1 MSKADGGLPVEQNQT
16 WLIRKDPFC
25 LRVRVEGGHVQQYRS
40 GLTARL
46 DRKSLE
52 QIVARLATRLRQS
65 AYGVLESGPDAPQL
79 GRIVAWFLMCLIAA
93 SLAAT
98 VIESV
103 PRYSAVYGP
112 WFTAIEGLAL
122 LIFSLEYLAR
132 LWVAI
137 EHPPWRRLGSIRSR
151 LRFAVSPTGL
161 IDLAAILPFWLSLV
175 ISADLKAFL
184 VLRLVRFFKLTRYS
198 PAMRSLLEAL
208 NAERRA
214 LFGCLVILFG
224 ATLMAAALMHLVE
237 GEVQPEK
244 FGTIPDAMWWA
255 IVTLGT
261 IGYGDAVP
269 VTLAGRL
276 VAGATIFVGFLMVA
290 LPVGIVATAFANEV
304 HRNDFVVT
312 WSLVARIPLF
322 SELNATQVADV
333 MKLLRARKVDKGTIV
348 TRRGEPAHSM
358 YLIVDG
364 EIEIRLRHKN
374 ARLGAGDFFGEVAA
388 LRQSQRSATAIALSD
403 TRLLVLDASDLR
415 SLMDREPQIAAR
427 VWDAARTKLGD
438 KFEALAGDLVPAELL
453 ERVSP
458 D

>member
-1 MSKADGGLPVEQNQT
+1 M
-16 WLIRKDPFC
+16 
-25 LRVRVEGGHVQQYRS
+25 
-40 GLTARL
+40 
-46 DRKSLE
+46 
-52 QIVARLATRLRQS
+52 ARLATRLRQS
-65 AYGVLESGPDAPQL
+65 VYGVLESGPDARNA
-79 GRIVAWFLMCLIAA
+79 GTVVAWALTSLIAA
-93 SLAAT
+93 TLAAT
-98 VIESV
+98 IIESV
-103 PRYSAVYGP
+103 PRLAASYGRLL
-112 WFTAIEGLAL
+112 TALEWLAL
-122 LIFSLEYLAR
+122 LIFSVEYAAR

-137 EHPPWRRLGSIRSR
+137 EHPPWRSLGPIRSR
-151 LRFAVSPTGL
+151 LSFAASPAGL
-161 IDLAAILPFWLSLV
+161 VDLMAILPFWLSLV
-175 ISADLKAFL
+175 VAADFKVFL
-184 VLRLVRFFKLTRYS
+184 VLRLLRFFKLTRYS
-198 PAMRSLLEAL
+198 PAMSSLLEAL

-214 LFGCLVILFG
+214 LVGCLVILFG
-224 ATLMAAALMHLVE
+224 ATLMAAALMHLAE
-237 GEVQPEK
+237 GEAQPDK

-269 VTLAGRL
+269 ITLAGRL
-276 VAGATIFVGFLMVA
+276 VAGLTIFIGLLMVA

-304 HRNDFVVT
+304 HRRDFVVT
-312 WSLVARIPLF
+312 WGLVARIPLF

-333 MKLLRARKVDKGTIV
+333 MKILRAQKVDKGTIV

-388 LRQSQRSATAIALSD
+388 LRQSRRSATAVALSG
-403 TRLLVLDASDLR
+403 TRLLALDASDLR

-438 KFEALAGDLVPAELL
+438 RFEALAGDLVPAELS
-453 ERVSP
+453 ERVAA